1 MIIYLVLSCGMV
13 IMLPRTQKSL
23 CDLSP
28 AENLRAKEGGKEK
41 TGETSLRLVR
51 LASFPFPWSLA
62 LRYQSLAF
70 RARHCANSGRK
81 NVLRKL
87 LRIPSRRLKAGFSVC

>member
-1 MIIYLVLSCGMV
+1 MIIYLVLSWGMV

-41 TGETSLRLVR
+41 TGETSLRL
-51 LASFPFPWSLA
+51 ASFPFPWSLA

-70 RARHCANSGRK
+70 RARHCAKREA
-81 NVLRKL
+81 
-87 LRIPSRRLKAGFSVC
+87 PDQEAGDKV

>member
-41 TGETSLRLVR
+41 TGETSLRL
-51 LASFPFPWSLA
+51 ASFPFPWSLA
-62 LRYQSLAF
+62 LRYQSLTF
-70 RARHCANSGRK
+70 RARLCAKREA
-81 NVLRKL
+81 
-87 LRIPSRRLKAGFSVC
+87 PDQEAGDKV

>member
-1 MIIYLVLSCGMV
+1 MV

-41 TGETSLRLVR
+41 TGETSLRL
-51 LASFPFPWSLA
+51 ASFPFPWSLA
-62 LRYQSLAF
+62 LRYQSLTF
-70 RARHCANSGRK
+70 RARLCAKREA
-81 NVLRKL
+81 
-87 LRIPSRRLKAGFSVC
+87 PDQEAGDKV

>member
-1 MIIYLVLSCGMV
+1 MFFRLVRGNDYISRAFMRNGGDASSYPEV
-13 IMLPRTQKSL
+13 SL

-41 TGETSLRLVR
+41 TGETSLRL
-51 LASFPFPWSLA
+51 ASFPFPWSLA

-70 RARHCANSGRK
+70 RARLCAKREA
-81 NVLRKL
+81 
-87 LRIPSRRLKAGFSVC
+87 PDQEAGDKV